1 MKRILALWL
10 LALAGCN
17 NTDETGMTAP
27 PDPSSD
33 GTVTIIKS
41 PNDDRDY
48 RFLTLDNEL
57 RVLLVSDPSTD
68 KAAASLVAMR
78 GSYHEPE
85 AFAGL
90 AHFLEHMLFIGT
102 EKYPEVDGYQDFV
115 SAHGG
120 SSNAYTAADHTNYF
134 FDIQPD
140 YFHEGLDRF
149 AQFFISP
156 LFDSAYV
163 DREKHAVHSEYQLQ
177 IKDDGWRAFSVQK
190 SAFNPAHPGSR
201 FSIGTLETLGE
212 GVNDALLDFF
222 AKNYSA
228 NQMVLV
234 ALTNEPLDEME
245 SWIVPV
251 LAVIENRKLEREPQ
265 TVPLFL
271 ESDLPAVLSYQTL
284 KEGRQVSYNFPI
296 PSTDAYYKKKPAI
309 YITNLL
315 GHEGIG
321 SLHKHLKDAGW
332 IESLSAGSS
341 RFDEKSAVITI
352 TIQLTEPGA
361 TQIDTITNLLFAY
374 IDLLNASE
382 PEAWR
387 YNEQAVV
394 ADLGFRFQE
403 KTSPTGFVY
412 RLGPNFMRYPA
423 SEVLAAPY
431 MMEEFD
437 PKLIK
442 EFLSYLRADNLL
454 MEISGPDIAGDQI
467 EPWFQVPYSLAHD
480 PIEIA
485 KSDGKNLQLPER
497 NNFLPEDLSLLAND
511 DKGPEKVI
519 DEGGIE
525 FWLDQDTEFGAPRAN
540 VYLTL
545 GIEGGL
551 QDPVDIVM
559 AQVYRRLVVDTLNEY
574 SYPALLAGVSYQLAV
589 TPAGFR
595 ISMGGYSDKQSVLLS
610 EVLQAFVN
618 LEIDPDRFA
627 LYKDELIRQ
636 WQNFQHQRP
645 YTQTSATLTHLLLSS
660 SWPPAEL
667 AATLQDLGP
676 KDLQNWR
683 TKHLQKFTARGLLHG
698 NIALIDAKQIAE
710 LIRSTLST
718 ADFPLTRPQVTRV
731 TEALRAEVP
740 IDHQDASMILYL
752 QNPST
757 SVSDRAKGALTVQL
771 IRQAYFT
778 SLRTEQ
784 QLGYVVAAT
793 NRPLRNL
800 GGIAFI
806 VQSPAASPAALEQAT
821 KVFLEGQVSALD
833 AMSEEAFSERKS
845 GLVTLLTKRDEN
857 LAQRSRRYLADLN
870 LDITSFDSLKQIAD
884 EVNSLTKTQMLA
896 SLGGLIDRFEKK
908 RLIVYSLGRFEETPQ
923 TGRKLAD
930 VVTFKR
936 H

>member
-1 MKRILALWL
+1 MKRIFALSL
-10 LALAGCN
+10 LLLVGCD
-17 NTDETGMTAP
+17 NTDETSTTPALDPDSDAP
-27 PDPSSD
+27 VIL
-33 GTVTIIKS
+33 TKS

-57 RVLLVSDPSTD
+57 RVLLVSDPLTD

-78 GSYHEPE
+78 GWDHEPPE
-85 AFAGL
+85 FPGL

-102 EKYPEVDGYQDFV
+102 EKYPEVDGYQDFI

-120 SSNAYTAADHTNYF
+120 SSNAYTSPDHTNYF

-163 DREKHAVHSEYQLQ
+163 EREKHAVDSEYQLQ
-177 IKDDGWRAFSVQK
+177 VKDDGWRANSVQK
-190 SAFNPAHPGSR
+190 SALNPAHPASR
-201 FSIGTLETLGE
+201 FHIGSLETLGGE
-212 GVNDALLDFF
+212 VNQALLDFF
-222 AKNYSA
+222 AEHYSA
-228 NQMVLV
+228 NQMVMV

-245 SWIVPV
+245 SWIVPTFV
-251 LAVIENRKLEREPQ
+251 GIENRELEPQ
-265 TVPLFL
+265 PPTEPVFL
-271 ESDLPAVLSYQTL
+271 QSSLPAVLSYQTL
-284 KEGRQVSYNFPI
+284 KEGNQISYNFPI
-296 PSTDAYYKKKPAI
+296 PSTDGHYKKKPAI

-332 IESLSAGSS
+332 IESLGAGSD
-341 RFDEKSAVITI
+341 RFDENSAVISI
-352 TIQLTEPGA
+352 TIRLTEPGT
-361 TQIDTITNLLFAY
+361 TQIDAITNLLFSY
-374 IDLLNASE
+374 IDLLKATE

-387 YNEQAVV
+387 YDEQAII
-394 ADLGFRFQE
+394 ANLGFRFQE
-403 KTSPTGFVY
+403 KSSPTGFVY
-412 RLGPNFMRYPA
+412 QLGPRFMRYPPG
-423 SEVLAAPY
+423 EVLAVPY

-442 EFLSYLRADNLL
+442 EYLGYLRVDNLL
-454 MEISGPDIAGDQI
+454 LEISGPDVVGDMVD
-467 EPWFQVPYSLAHD
+467 PWFQVPYSLEHK
-480 PIEIA
+480 PVEIA
-485 KSDGKNLQLPER
+485 AIDATNLHLPAR
-497 NNFLPEDLSLLAND
+497 NDFLPEDLSLLAND
-511 DKGPEKVI
+511 EKGPEKVI
-519 DEGGIE
+519 DEPGIE

-551 QDPVDIVM
+551 QEPEDIVM
-559 AQVYRRLVVDTLNEY
+559 ARVYRRLVVDALNEY
-574 SYPALLAGVSYQLAV
+574 SYPALLAGVGYQLGT

-595 ISMGGYSDKQSVLLS
+595 ISMAGYNDKQSVLLS
-610 EVLQAFVN
+610 NVLKAFIN
-618 LEIDPDRFA
+618 LEIDSDRYE

-636 WQNFQHQRP
+636 WLNFQHQRP
-645 YTQTSATLTHLLLSS
+645 YTQTNATLNHLLLSS
-660 SWPPAEL
+660 SWPSAEL

-676 KDLQNWR
+676 EDLQNWR

-698 NIALIDAKQIAE
+698 NIALVHAKQIAE
-710 LIRSTLST
+710 LLRSTLPM
-718 ADFPLTRPQVTRV
+718 ADLPIIRPQVTTI
-731 TEALRAEVP
+731 TEALRLEVS

-757 SVSDRAKGALTVQL
+757 STSDRAKGALTVQL

-806 VQSPAASPAALEQAT
+806 IQSPAASPAALEQAT
-821 KVFLEGQVSALD
+821 RTFLDEQIPALE
-833 AMSEEAFSERKS
+833 ALSEEAFTEHKA
-845 GLVTLLTKRDEN
+845 GLISLLTKRDEN
-857 LAQRSRRYLADLN
+857 LSQRSQRYLADLN
-870 LDITSFDSLKQIAD
+870 LDITTFDSMKLIAD
-884 EVNSLTKTQMLA
+884 EVNDLTKTQMLD
-896 SLGGLIDRFEKK
+896 SLAGLIDRFEKQ
-908 RLIVYSLGRFEETPQ
+908 RLIVYSTGRFEETPE
-923 TGRKLAD
+923 TGMEITD
-930 VVTFKR
+930 VVSFKR
-936 H
+936 R

>member
-1 MKRILALWL
+1 MKIIPIVLL
-10 LALAGCN
+10 LALAGCEQ
-17 NTDETGMTAP
+17 TDKTSI
-27 PDPSSD
+27 PSSD
-33 GTVTIIKS
+33 GIVTITKS
-41 PNDDRDY
+41 PNDDRSY
-48 RFLTLDNEL
+48 RYLTLDNGL
-57 RVLLVSDPSTD
+57 RVLLASDPATD

-134 FDIQPD
+134 FDIQPG
-140 YFHEGLDRF
+140 YFREGLDRF

-190 SAFNPAHPGSR
+190 SALNPAHPGSR
-201 FSIGTLETLGE
+201 FSIGNLETLGE

-222 AKNYSA
+222 ARNYSA

-234 ALTNEPLDEME
+234 ALTNESLDEME
-245 SWIVPV
+245 SWIVPMF
-251 LAVIENRKLEREPQ
+251 AAIQNRKLEHEPQ
-265 TVPLFL
+265 TERLFL
-271 ESDLPAVLSYQTL
+271 ESELPAVLRYQTL
-284 KEGRQVSYNFPI
+284 KEVRQVSYNFPI
-296 PSTDAYYKKKPAI
+296 PSTDSHYKKKPAI

-332 IESLSAGSS
+332 IESLSAGSN
-341 RFDEKSAVITI
+341 RFDENSAVITI
-352 TIQLTEPGA
+352 TIQLTKPGA
-361 TQIDTITNLLFAY
+361 AQIDTITNLLFSY
-374 IDLLNASE
+374 IDLLKKSE

-387 YNEQAVV
+387 YDEQAVV
-394 ADLGFRFQE
+394 AKLGFRFQE

-412 RLGPNFMRYPA
+412 RLGPNFDRYPA
-423 SEVLAAPY
+423 GDVLVGPY

-437 PKLIK
+437 SKLIK
-442 EFLSYLRADNLL
+442 EYLGYLRADNLL
-454 MEISGPDIAGDQI
+454 MEISGPDVTGDQV
-467 EPWFQVPYSLAHD
+467 EPWFQVPYSLERK

-485 KSDGKNLQLPER
+485 ATEAKSLHLPER

-511 DKGPEKVI
+511 DEGPEKVI
-519 DEGGIE
+519 DDGGIE

-545 GIEGGL
+545 GVEGGL
-551 QDPVDIVM
+551 ENPVDIVM
-559 AQVYRRLVVDTLNEY
+559 AQAYRRLVVDSLNEF
-574 SYPALLAGVSYQLAV
+574 SYPALLAGVGYQLAV

-595 ISMGGYSDKQSVLLS
+595 ISLGGYNDKQSVLLA

-618 LEIDPDRFA
+618 LEIDPDRYA
-627 LYKDELIRQ
+627 LIKDELIRQ
-636 WQNFQHQRP
+636 WQNFRHQRP
-645 YTQTSATLTHLLLSS
+645 YSQTNATLTHLLVSS

-667 AATLQDLGP
+667 AAALADLGP
-676 KDLQNWR
+676 KDLQRWR
-683 TKHLQKFTARGLLHG
+683 TTRLQKFTTRGLLHG
-698 NIALIDAKQIAE
+698 NLGLVHAQEIAK
-710 LIRSTLST
+710 LIRSNLPTGE
-718 ADFPLTRPQVTRV
+718 FPLTRPRVTTI
-731 TEALRAEVP
+731 TEALRTEVP
-740 IDHQDASMILYL
+740 IEHQDASMILYL

-757 SVSDRAKGALTVQL
+757 SVSDRAMGALTVQL

-784 QLGYVVAAT
+784 QLGYVVAAA
-793 NRPLRNL
+793 NRPLRDL

-806 VQSPAASPAALEQAT
+806 VQSPVASPAALERAT
-821 KVFLEGQVSALD
+821 RLFLDTQVPALE
-833 AMSEEAFSERKS
+833 AMSEETFSEHKA

-870 LDITSFDSLKQIAD
+870 LDINSFDSLKQIAVK
-884 EVNSLTKTQMLA
+884 VNSLTKTQMLT
-896 SLGGLIDRFEKK
+896 SLEGLIDRFEKQ
-908 RLIVYSLGRFEETPQ
+908 RVVIYSTGKFEETPD
-923 TGRKLAD
+923 TGRKLD
-930 VVTFKR
+930 NVVAFKR
-936 H
+936 R